1 MQRRGHYRLSLVG
14 HRREYRCHKP
24 GGEARL
30 GQGVRDRG
38 VRLMPALTITLLE
51 PGVTLQ
57 TLGALPDMLD
67 AADPA
72 PAREQLDRGYRDRGG
87 FRALSGW
94 YLGADDVL
102 HFPGDRPY
110 RPIAETRLGSE
121 RILVFECN
129 FVAVVQPDRSFEVA
143 RMD

>member
-1 MQRRGHYRLSLVG
+1 
-14 HRREYRCHKP
+14 
-24 GGEARL
+24 
-30 GQGVRDRG
+30 
-38 VRLMPALTITLLE
+38 MPPLTITFLE

-67 AADPA
+67 ANDPA
-72 PAREQLDRGYRDRGG
+72 PAREQLDRGYRNGGG
-87 FRALSGW
+87 FRALSGC

-110 RPIAETRLGSE
+110 RPIAEMRMRDE
-121 RILVFECN
+121 RILIFEGS
-129 FVAVVQPDRSFEVA
+129 FVAVIAPDRSFEVA

>member
-1 MQRRGHYRLSLVG
+1 
-14 HRREYRCHKP
+14 
-24 GGEARL
+24 
-30 GQGVRDRG
+30 
-38 VRLMPALTITLLE
+38 MPPLTITFLE

-67 AADPA
+67 ANDPA
-72 PAREQLDRGYRDRGG
+72 PAREQLDRGYRNGGG

-110 RPIAETRLGSE
+110 RPIAEMRMRDE
-121 RILVFECN
+121 RILFFEGS
-129 FVAVVQPDRSFEVA
+129 FVAVIQSDRSFEVCW
-143 RMD
+143 MD

>member
-1 MQRRGHYRLSLVG
+1 
-14 HRREYRCHKP
+14 
-24 GGEARL
+24 
-30 GQGVRDRG
+30 
-38 VRLMPALTITLLE
+38 MPALTITLLE

-67 AADPA
+67 ANDPA
-72 PAREQLDRGYRDRGG
+72 PAREQLDRGYRHGGG
-87 FRALSGW
+87 FRGLSGW

-110 RPIAETRLGSE
+110 RPIAEMRMRDE
-121 RILVFECN
+121 RILVFEGS
-129 FVAVVQPDRSFEVA
+129 FVAVIAPDRSFEVA

>member
-1 MQRRGHYRLSLVG
+1 
-14 HRREYRCHKP
+14 
-24 GGEARL
+24 
-30 GQGVRDRG
+30 
-38 VRLMPALTITLLE
+38 MPALTITLLE

-67 AADPA
+67 ANDPA
-72 PAREQLDRGYRDRGG
+72 PAREQLDRGYQHG
-87 FRALSGW
+87 FRSLSGW

-110 RPIAETRLGSE
+110 RPLAETQMRDE
-121 RILVFECN
+121 RILIFEGS
-129 FVAVVQPDRSFEVA
+129 FVAVIAPDRSFEVA